1 MHPFQDE
8 TDRTRLQEKTQKRQT
23 HHMLYIVIQTRPETE
38 ETRQENNKI

>member
-23 HHMLYIVIQTRPETE
+23 HHMLYSNTDQTRDSRDK
-38 ETRQENNKI
+38 TRKQ